1 MVAFSTPKENPRHTS
16 KYGKIRPPIWGN
28 IPLLICQVF
37 AMRGRSLSILVFL
50 VLHGCAQPPQD
61 AKPMP
66 ANEQVATSASPPRKA
81 PSPMQVVILASED
94 IPAYSTVANAIAR
107 QLGKRASIHY
117 LTGSQLENI
126 KAVAKLKNEENTQIV
141 SVGLNASIAAKSLGN
156 KQVIFCQVY
165 NHQDYGLLTPRRK
178 GVSMLPSIPKT
189 FSAWRSLSPSVTDIG
204 VISGPGFDDVIQTAR
219 ISAKSHGFR
228 LHHKTVNSDKE
239 YQYAYKNMS
248 KMVQAYWLLPDN
260 RVLSEH
266 ILRDVMTFSVRNSKQ
281 VAVFSD
287 ELLKLGG
294 LFSVSSD
301 YHDIANQVIE
311 RLEQAGVTDIVP
323 GPDIAYLD
331 KLKLRINVVMAKNLG
346 VEIPEPFRKFAHA
359 P

>member
-1 MVAFSTPKENPRHTS
+1 MRWRFHA
-16 KYGKIRPPIWGN
+16 ILA
-28 IPLLICQVF
+28 LLALQ
-37 AMRGRSLSILVFL
+37 
-50 VLHGCAQPPQD
+50 GCAQPPQN
-61 AKPMP
+61 APIAEPEK
-66 ANEQVATSASPPRKA
+66 VAIPPKKA
-81 PSPMQVVILASED
+81 PPPMQVVILASED
-94 IPAYSTVANAIAR
+94 IPAYSKVANAIAR

-126 KAVAKLKNEENTQIV
+126 KAIAKLKNEENTQIV
-141 SVGLNASIAAKSLGN
+141 SIGLNASIAAKTLGN

-165 NHQDYGLLTPRRK
+165 NHQDYGLLSPRHK

-189 FSAWRSLSPSVTDIG
+189 FSSWHALAPYVTDIG

-219 ISAKSHGFR
+219 NAARIHGFR

-239 YQYAYKNMS
+239 YQYAYKSMS
-248 KMVQAYWLLPDN
+248 KKVQGYWLLPDN

-266 ILRDVMTFSVRNSKQ
+266 ILRDIITFSVRNSKQ
-281 VAVFSD
+281 VVVFSD

-301 YHDIANQVIE
+301 YQDIAHQVTE
-311 RLEQAGVTDIVP
+311 RLEQAGTADTVP
-323 GPDIAYLD
+323 GPDIVYLD
-331 KLKLRINVVMAKNLG
+331 KLNLRINAVMANNLG
-346 VEIPEPFRKFAHA
+346 IEIPEHFRKFAHA